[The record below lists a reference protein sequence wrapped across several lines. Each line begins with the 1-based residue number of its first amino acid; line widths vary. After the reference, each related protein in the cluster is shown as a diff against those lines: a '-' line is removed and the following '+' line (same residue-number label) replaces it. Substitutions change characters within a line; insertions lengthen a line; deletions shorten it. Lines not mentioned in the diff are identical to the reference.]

1 MALSLSTL
9 SLAAQTPQ
17 PYHHLLLK
25 RANSTSSNE
34 TTSSVSSANSTSP
47 ADTTGTTN
55 STSPADTTGT
65 TNSTSPA
72 DTTGTTNSTSPT
84 GLTSGNSTSN
94 AACVPSG
101 AVHMI
106 VARAST
112 EGPGEGI
119 IGAVATTVKSMVPGS
134 DSEAVDYPATLTN
147 YTTSEPSGVAGM
159 QKLIEDYATRC
170 PDSKMALLGYSQGAQ
185 VAGDVMCGTS
195 EQGFDTTAPLST
207 ELRKNIVAVIQMG
220 DPTHMPNL
228 AQDVGNSTKTGIFP
242 RKDLAAC
249 GSLTDITQ
257 SYCNSGDRFCDSG
270 DSIPVHLSYIQ
281 VFGSAAAQFVVNQVT
296 GNTTAKASSP
306 TGTQKGGSS
315 ISGSTSPQVS
325 KSALVAF
332 VAVVGV
338 LLL

>member
-1 MALSLSTL
+1 MRYSIALVALSLSTL
-9 SLAAQTPQ
+9 SLAAQTSQ
-17 PYHHLLLK
+17 PYHLLLLK
-25 RANSTSSNE
+25 RENSTSSNE
-34 TTSSVSSANSTSP
+34 TSSSTSSANSTSP
-47 ADTTGTTN
+47 TDPTDP
-55 STSPADTTGT
+55 S
-65 TNSTSPA
+65 
-72 DTTGTTNSTSPT
+72 GTTNSTSPT
-84 GLTSGNSTSN
+84 GLTSSNSSSN

-119 IGAVATTVKSMVPGS
+119 IGAVATTVKTMVPGS

-147 YTTSEPSGVAGM
+147 YTTSEPSGVAAM

-207 ELRKNIVAVIQMG
+207 ELRTNIVAVIQMG

-249 GSLTDITQ
+249 GSLAAVTQ

-281 VFGSAAAQFVVNQVT
+281 VFGSTAAQYVVDQVK
-296 GNTTAKASSP
+296 GNATAKASSP
-306 TGTQKGGSS
+306 TGTQNGTNS
-315 ISGSTSPQVS
+315 ISESTSPQVP